1 MSALGLHDMLARLR
15 TTKPESASV
24 QASLDE
30 VPVVVVS
37 TDCCYEEGS
46 SCKSSSDESSSD
58 EEEQPEPTLSEVDP
72 WEALITRSNAST
84 AARASGGVMTHAT
97 LVKKDY
103 TKAALERSAMAER
116 KIVELKTSLGEEVSG
131 HIGALELHD
140 AVATDSPF
148 CERGSAAATGC
159 RPAVPT
165 PVAEPVE
172 LSSEE
177 RHLVRWFRESHA
189 LAKDAVSTMSQMD
202 NETYEWVDM
211 PAHGVHTVEVPQARL
226 REIGLVMTDGRPPT
240 YDEPAKLYWIQDK
253 PEDYKD
259 KFGVWDPVGAQWRMY
274 PKRTVVPVEQRI
286 APAGSGYGCD
296 NSGVIVRE
304 KAEFSARHYGRDAM
318 YDGTALEA
326 GLPFILDQMEKLGAD
341 TLIGASS
348 GWGSTDATGNRLYYT
363 PQLRHVSI
371 DTKVAEVAG
380 KKYVYGWG
388 DRRAVTPI
396 AARATWNETNTCWIF
411 DLGKDGTLLSGGHA
425 SSHTERERDGAL
437 RVGS

>member
-15 TTKPESASV
+15 TTKPESARV

-37 TDCCYEEGS
+37 TDCCYKEGS

-84 AARASGGVMTHAT
+84 AARASGGVMTPAT

-348 GWGSTDATGNRLYYT
+348 GWGSTDAMGNRLYYT